1 MAGRAGYSLLAIR
14 YQLLATSHHA
24 RANSLAGCSAGLV
37 RGPMKRLPEFAVAI
51 GQRRLGGA
59 LWVVAGSIISAG
71 SLAAQALTPGTAS
84 CPVPPAVA
92 QAPAPGQVS
101 VAAAGGDVAGK
112 SSASSASSTAS
123 APPAPSRSATPAKPS
138 ASPYQQWS
146 VQVASYETVEQA
158 QTLQQ
163 SLCQRG
169 FDARVVGASR
179 PYSVRVGRFATS
191 RDALVVARRLRSPG
205 LTVFVTPEWR

>member
-1 MAGRAGYSLLAIR
+1 
-14 YQLLATSHHA
+14 
-24 RANSLAGCSAGLV
+24 
-37 RGPMKRLPEFAVAI
+37 MKHLPRFAVAI
-51 GQRRLGGA
+51 DQRRLYGT
-59 LWVVAGSIISAG
+59 LWAVAGSIISAG
-71 SLAAQALTPGTAS
+71 SLAGQALTPGTAS
-84 CPVPPAVA
+84 CPVTPAAA
-92 QAPAPGQVS
+92 QAAAPGQVS

-112 SSASSASSTAS
+112 SSASSTAS
-123 APPAPSRSATPAKPS
+123 PPSKSATPAKQS
-138 ASPYQQWS
+138 ASPYQHWS

-191 RDALVVARRLRSPG
+191 HDALVVARRLRSPG

>member
-1 MAGRAGYSLLAIR
+1 MNCIWRIEGVIGRQWGAFCVMVGAVILA
-14 YQLLATSHHA
+14 AP
-24 RANSLAGCSAGLV
+24 LAGQA
-37 RGPMKRLPEFAVAI
+37 PTPAAV
-51 GQRRLGGA
+51 
-59 LWVVAGSIISAG
+59 
-71 SLAAQALTPGTAS
+71 S
-84 CPVPPAVA
+84 CPVPSAVA
-92 QAPAPGQVS
+92 ETIAPGRVS
-101 VAAAGGDVAGK
+101 VAAAAGDVASKPSGPSAPSTLAK
-112 SSASSASSTAS
+112 GGTAAKASS
-123 APPAPSRSATPAKPS
+123 
-138 ASPYQQWS
+138 SPYQQWS
-146 VQVASYETVEQA
+146 VQVASYETLLQA